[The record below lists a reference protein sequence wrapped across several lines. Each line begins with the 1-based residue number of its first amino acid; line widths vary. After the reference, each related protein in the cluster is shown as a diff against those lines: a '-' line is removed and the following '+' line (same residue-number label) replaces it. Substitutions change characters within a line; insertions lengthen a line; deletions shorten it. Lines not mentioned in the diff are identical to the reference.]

1 MRVGIDIVEAK
12 RFQKMLKGNK
22 SLDKV
27 FTKYEQDHIAKITKQ
42 LPRMAG
48 LYAAKE
54 AVVKALGI
62 GLFGGLLLDDIEIR
76 HEDSGRPYL
85 NVTPAVQQVF
95 DKLGV
100 ASADISISHTDTVA
114 TAICVLTDK

>member
-27 FTKYEQDHIAKITKQ
+27 FTKYEQEHIAKITKQ